1 MKRWIHIL
9 VACLFFAVCAFAVGA
24 EEYTLLSPDK
34 SVAVTVTVD
43 GGVAYSV
50 TKDDKAVLD
59 GGTVGLTTS
68 SASYPGT
75 LSLAGTST
83 RAIDETVPMTSG
95 SYKTIRNQANELT
108 LTFGGDYS
116 VVFRAYNDGAAFRQT
131 LDGSGNVKITADAS
145 TVTIPAAANVWAMAT
160 ENTNNAYSTA
170 YTNTT
175 VESMSGMY
183 YFPTMY
189 NTADGVWCLLTEAD
203 LFGSGFAG
211 SVMQKGSGNS
221 FSLVYA
227 AYQNGGAVSLS
238 IPCSTPWRTVICGE
252 LATMVENTMVD
263 ALTPLADGDY
273 SYVETGVSA
282 WSWLNDGT
290 PRQDEVA
297 LLKRYIDLA
306 HEMQWEYFV
315 LDEGWQPHATN
326 YTYDSRTYAGFYH
339 WLPEIMEYAGARDV
353 KLIAWLNRRAVDT
366 AGEVGFLED
375 IKAAGFA
382 GIKVD
387 FFDSESSAIVEYYN
401 RILSKCAELGLVVNI
416 HGTNKPTGERKTYP
430 NIIAK
435 EAVYGDEAMNTK
447 AAYTTLMPFTR
458 GSLGSTDF
466 TPAVYPFSKSDTTV
480 GHQAALATLIE
491 CGMLTMAS
499 APDAYYASPLYWYYY
514 DLPTHWDDLHFIDGY
529 PGEHI
534 AIARKSG
541 EAWYVSSVTTDARTL
556 TVPTDFLAEGTYNV
570 AIYGDNRD
578 GSNGAVTYTKIA
590 KDETVTVP
598 LLQNGG
604 AVVKFVPED
613 DLPREIAFVKNVVL
627 LSVGEE
633 QTAPLTMPETAFPDV
648 LWTSSD
654 ESIVTV
660 KNGHIIGMQSG
671 NATITATSAADATVT
686 ATLRVHVFGGHTRAD
701 GWTVKNEAENFGKK
715 AVTDNADPYR
725 MTITTTV
732 GYVGVKEEAEPSN
745 MWMMDAPEGDF
756 TVTVKVMGAMTH
768 SYNSCLVGVYADGA
782 SVIQMSRRFHASL
795 GERAGAPTSKLGT
808 VGNIF
813 DFYTYTTKYVE
824 KYTADT
830 RYDAPAWMRIVRE
843 GDTFRGYYSYDGMNF
858 TEMPGTLT
866 NDSVTDTES
875 LQLVLAC
882 QMGGNSTFNNEVVFE
897 DFTLNGEKIPFT
909 VANAVTPGD
918 ITIQDVLL
926 ALQGIVNREMLSAVD
941 MDRNGELTLPDILNM
956 LKLLAK

>member
-1 MKRWIHIL
+1 MMKRWIHIL
-9 VACLFFAVCAFAVGA
+9 VACLCLAVCVFAVGA

-43 GGVAYSV
+43 GGVTYSV
-50 TKDDKAVLD
+50 SKDGKAVLD
-59 GGTVGLTTS
+59 DGSVGLVTTK
-68 SASYPGT
+68 ATYPG
-75 LSLAGTST
+75 SLALTGVSE

-95 SYKTIRNQANELT
+95 SYKTIENKANELT
-108 LTFGGDYS
+108 LTFGSYS
-116 VVFRAYNDGAAFRQT
+116 VIFRAYNDGAAFRQT
-131 LDGSGNVKITADAS
+131 VDGSGRVEVSADAS
-145 TVTIPAAANVWAMAT
+145 TVTLPKAATTWAMKT

-170 YTNTT
+170 YTNA
-175 VESMSGMY
+175 VAESMSGMY
-183 YFPTMY
+183 YFPVMY
-189 NTADGVWCLLTEAD
+189 QTADGVWCIVTEAN
-203 LFGSGFAG
+203 LFASDFAG
-211 SVMQKGSGNS
+211 CVLSKGEGNT

-227 AYQNGGAVSLS
+227 AYQNGSDVWIDAPGT
-238 IPCSTPWRTVICGE
+238 TPWRTVICGD
-252 LATMVENTMVD
+252 LATLVENTMVD
-263 ALTPLADGDY
+263 ALTPKADGDY

-290 PRQDEVA
+290 PRQDDVA

-306 HEMQWEYFV
+306 HEMRWEYFI
-315 LDEGWQPHATN
+315 LDEGWQPHAEN
-326 YTYDSRTYAGFYH
+326 YTYESRTYSGFYP
-339 WLPEIMEYAGARDV
+339 WLPEIMKYAEERDV

-366 AGEVGFLED
+366 ASEVDFLEE

-387 FFDSESSAIVEYYN
+387 FFDSESSAIVVYYN
-401 RILSKCAELGLVVNI
+401 RILEKCRELGLLVNI
-416 HGTNKPTGERKTYP
+416 HGTNKPTGERMTYP

-435 EAVYGDEAMNTK
+435 EAVRGDEAMNTK

-529 PGEHI
+529 PGEYI
-534 AIARKSG
+534 AVARKSG
-541 EAWYVSSVTTDARTL
+541 EAWYVSAVTTDARTL
-556 TVPTDFLAEGTYNV
+556 TVLTDFLAEGAYNV
-570 AIYGDNRD
+570 AIYGDGGGD
-578 GSNGAVTYTKIA
+578 GNGAAYTEITRG
-590 KDETVTVP
+590 ETVTIP

-604 AVVKFVPED
+604 AVVKFVPQA
-613 DLPREIAFVKNVVL
+613 DLPQGIAFAKDTVL

-633 QTAPLTMPETAFPDV
+633 QTAPLVMPKTAFPDV

-654 ESIVTV
+654 ASIVSV

-671 NATITATSAADATVT
+671 NATITATSVADTSIT
-686 ATLRVHVFGGHTRAD
+686 ATLHVHVLGGHTRAD
-701 GWTVKNEAENFGKK
+701 GWTVKNEAENFGER

-725 MTITTTV
+725 MTVTTMV
-732 GYVGVKEEAEPSN
+732 GYVGVKEAAEPAN
-745 MWMMDAPEGDF
+745 LWMMDAPKGDF
-756 TVTVKVMGAMTH
+756 TVTVKVTGAMTH

-795 GERAGAPTSKLGT
+795 GQKAGAPASKLGT
-808 VGNIF
+808 VGNVF

-830 RYDAPAWMRIVRE
+830 KYDASAWLRIVRE
-843 GDTFRGYYSYDGMNF
+843 GDIFRGYYSYDGENF
-858 TEMPGTLT
+858 TEMPGTLS
-866 NDSVTDTES
+866 NDGVASAES
-875 LQLVLAC
+875 LQIVLAC
-882 QMGGNSTFNNEVVFE
+882 QMGGSSTFNNAVVFE
-897 DFTLNGEKIPFT
+897 DFILNGKRIPFT
-909 VANAVTPGD
+909 VANEITPEE
-918 ITIQDVLL
+918 IALKDVLL
-926 ALQGIVNREMLSAVD
+926 GLQGLLKGRMLPAAD
-941 MDRNGELTLPDILNM
+941 MDRSGTLTLLDILQL
-956 LKLLAK
+956 LKLLTK